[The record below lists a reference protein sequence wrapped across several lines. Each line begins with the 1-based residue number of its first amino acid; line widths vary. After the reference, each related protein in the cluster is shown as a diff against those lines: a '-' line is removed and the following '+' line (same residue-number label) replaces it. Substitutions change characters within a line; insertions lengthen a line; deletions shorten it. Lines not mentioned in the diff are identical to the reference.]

1 MARLWVR
8 VMKDHRIQNQLA
20 VDCAWGD
27 EKDALTDVC
36 KQLDIARPIWLA
48 KHEREFE
55 SFRRTAFTRDHFI
68 EDIGFDKLEI
78 EFLDD
83 TGVKRKSKDPRN
95 DFSF

>member
-8 VMKDHRIQNQLA
+8 IMKDHRIQKQLA
-20 VDCAWGD
+20 VDCAPGG
-27 EKDALTDVC
+27 ESEALTEVC
-36 KQLDIARPIWLA
+36 KQLDIARPIWLD
-48 KHEREFE
+48 KHFREFE

-68 EDIGFDKLEI
+68 EEIRFDKLEI

-83 TGVKRKSKDPRN
+83 TGEKRKSKDPRN